1 MESLEL
7 VSKEYLEVKEMVK
20 SIGLELIGTKDDSNK
35 IYILVRKKEK

>member
-20 SIGLELIGTKDDSNK
+20 SIGLELIGTKDVSNK